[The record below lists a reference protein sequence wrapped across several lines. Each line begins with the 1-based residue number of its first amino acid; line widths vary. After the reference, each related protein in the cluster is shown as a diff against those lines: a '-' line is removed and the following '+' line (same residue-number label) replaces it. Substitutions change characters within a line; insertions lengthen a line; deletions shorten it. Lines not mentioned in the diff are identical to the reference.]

1 MPLFHKY
8 TKIGAKYRQLSL
20 KYCYIWTIYISEKM
34 SIQDNTTIC
43 ARATAPGRGAI
54 AIIRIS
60 GPQSGEIL
68 ARTVFPAAK
77 ADAARTGAAGDDR
90 AKAEWP
96 YPAGKMVFG
105 TVRDA
110 QGTVIDEVMAV
121 YFRAPHS
128 YTGEDSAEI
137 YCHGSQYIVSEI
149 LRVLLS
155 AGAVLAGPGEFTQ
168 RAFLNGKM
176 DLAQAEA
183 VADLIASETRAA
195 HDIALK
201 QLRGGYSDELRSM
214 RVEMLDIVSLMELEL
229 DFSEEDVEFAD
240 RTRVLGLIDRVSE
253 HIVRLVDSFALGN
266 AIRNGIPV
274 AIVGAVNTGKSTL
287 LNAILGEERAIVSDI
302 EGTTRDTI
310 EDTVNIGGTTFRFI
324 DTAGIRNATE
334 TIEIIGIQR
343 TWAALGKAS
352 VILMMLDA
360 TRPEYFAET
369 LTNLASRVNPGQK
382 LYILLNKTDL
392 LTSTSS
398 REPQPSALPHP
409 ETDLASH
416 PAVRA
421 MIGRIAELAA
431 QAGLSPADIIPI
443 CARRRIGIARITDA
457 LASTAADYSADQSA
471 TLVTSMRH
479 YQALKEALE
488 ALRRTRQ
495 GLTDGISTEF
505 VTQDMREALYHIGTI
520 TGQVT
525 SDEILGNIFGKFCI
539 GK

>member
-1 MPLFHKY
+1 
-8 TKIGAKYRQLSL
+8 
-20 KYCYIWTIYISEKM
+20 M

-68 ARTVFPAAK
+68 ARTVFAAAN
-77 ADAARTGAAGDDR
+77 ADAARTGAAGEDR

-110 QGTVIDEVMAV
+110 HGTVIDEVMAV
-121 YFRAPHS
+121 CFRAPHS

-149 LRVLLS
+149 MRVLLA

-168 RAFLNGKM
+168 RAFLNGKI

-253 HIVRLVDSFALGN
+253 HIARLVDSFALGN

-392 LTSTSS
+392 LTAPSS
-398 REPQPSALPHP
+398 LDSLPSALPHP
-409 ETDLASH
+409 ETGSERPGMADAEPRPEHASLPHPEPDFASH
-416 PAVRA
+416 PAVSA

-443 CARRRIGIARITDA
+443 CARRRIGIAQITDA

>member
-1 MPLFHKY
+1 
-8 TKIGAKYRQLSL
+8 
-20 KYCYIWTIYISEKM
+20 M

-60 GPQSGEIL
+60 GPQSGEIV

-77 ADAARTGAAGDDR
+77 ADAARTGTAGSDR

-121 YFRAPHS
+121 CFRAPHS

-149 LRVLLS
+149 MRVLLA

-240 RTRVLGLIDRVSE
+240 RARVLGLIDRVSE

-369 LTNLASRVNPGQK
+369 LTNLASRVSPGQK

-392 LTSTSS
+392 LTA
-398 REPQPSALPHP
+398 PSVLRPEHASLP
-409 ETDLASH
+409 H

-431 QAGLSPADIIPI
+431 QAGLSPEDIIPI
-443 CARRRIGIARITDA
+443 CARRRMGIAQITDA
-457 LASTAADYSADQSA
+457 LSSTAADYSADQSA

-495 GLTDGISTEF
+495 GLTNGISTEF